1 MSRKIVPAL
10 IALCMIGCVPLSA
23 WAGPRPLSDDELD
36 VIYAQ
41 GIFVNLDVHIAF
53 PGVSNFSLPST
64 GLSLPDKIGAN
75 LGGIGVLDTA
85 GPSAG
90 GSGAGAT
97 GGSNSAINSPAAN
110 GRGAGNLLPAGL
122 NFVGPG
128 PNGLTISASH
138 AAISMSIN
146 VLVANNSTIGG
157 NVVQNSTSFPTNLLF
172 SIGGFSP

>member
-1 MSRKIVPAL
+1 MSRKMVPAL

-23 WAGPRPLSDDELD
+23 WAGPRLLSDDELD

-85 GPSAG
+85 GSSAG
-90 GSGAGAT
+90 GSSPGVT
-97 GGSNSAINSPAAN
+97 GGSNSAINAPAAN
-110 GRGAGNLLPAGL
+110 GSGANNLLPAGL

>member
-1 MSRKIVPAL
+1 MSRKMVPAL
-10 IALCMIGCVPLSA
+10 IALFMIGSVPLSA

-53 PGVSNFSLPST
+53 PGVSNFSLPSI
-64 GLSLPDKIGAN
+64 GLSLPDKMGAN
-75 LGGIGVLDTA
+75 LGGIGVLDTS

-90 GSGAGAT
+90 GSSPGAT

-110 GRGAGNLLPAGL
+110 GSGASNLLPAGL
-122 NFVGPG
+122 NFIGPG

-172 SIGGFSP
+172 SIGSFSP